1 MTTTRRVGAKTGALN
16 LICQDRGNTRKTR
29 GGEASPK
36 ARRRTNMEQSPLEVW
51 ENCGRPW
58 CLQQRAILA
67 RSGRAGCQ
75 AEDWLVHSGTPAV
88 AEEDVRACV
97 PDEPMVTT
105 ASESNKL
112 GCGEE
117 PGLASN
123 EKMAATQGRG
133 ASRLPGKSQMRLEPE
148 WRAGPRADPGSAGQ
162 NQGMSAAAAVSRG
175 EPDDCREACL
185 LDARP
190 KLRDDKFGRH
200 LVAGRWKLV
209 DDGAPPERPVC
220 RAAPVQAGRGQLE
233 ASRMR
238 RCLVP
243 RWPEFWSEVP
253 AEVSPIEPQQA
264 RL

>member
-1 MTTTRRVGAKTGALN
+1 M
-16 LICQDRGNTRKTR
+16 
-29 GGEASPK
+29 
-36 ARRRTNMEQSPLEVW
+36 
-51 ENCGRPW
+51 
-58 CLQQRAILA
+58 
-67 RSGRAGCQ
+67 
-75 AEDWLVHSGTPAV
+75 HSGTPAV

-105 ASESNKL
+105 LVCMRTLLHGMAWAWMHAARSYGGRASESTKL

-200 LVAGRWKLV
+200 LVAGRWKSV
-209 DDGAPPERPVC
+209 ADPCCSAPR
-220 RAAPVQAGRGQLE
+220 
-233 ASRMR
+233 
-238 RCLVP
+238 
-243 RWPEFWSEVP
+243 
-253 AEVSPIEPQQA
+253 
-264 RL
+264 